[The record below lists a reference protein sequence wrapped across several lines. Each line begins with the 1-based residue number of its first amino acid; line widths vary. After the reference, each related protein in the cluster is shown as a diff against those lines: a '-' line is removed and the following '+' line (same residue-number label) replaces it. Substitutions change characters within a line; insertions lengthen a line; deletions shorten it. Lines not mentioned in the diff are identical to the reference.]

1 MLDMNNLPKQKHEG
15 ICKIIDYVLVVLLAV
30 FFILSLC
37 PYYSVSKGDVITVR
51 GYGDTKADEDDSW
64 SLLSYCGLP
73 YNHASVSDWQAD
85 QYKENKKIIK
95 ENEENGYDGFWSEL
109 GGKLGITQTN
119 DKGEKDADA
128 AAAVNQSMKT
138 MMIIMPLFSLW
149 IGFSMPASMCVYWI
163 AQAVFSTLFD
173 GLLTLHYKK
182 VYDAEDEIK
191 REKAAEEAAIEAEK
205 EARRAERRAANPDG
219 VANPNTSR
227 RKVKKQ
233 LKAAESSE
241 FDGLGKLTEEQK
253 EEIRQKAQ
261 EKEKPKGGLSGDPNR
276 PYSRGRAYDPNRYG
290 KKAQEPA
297 PQEDS
302 QQSTDS
308 TDSQ

>member
-64 SLLSYCGLP
+64 SLLSFCGLP

-119 DKGEKDADA
+119 DKGEKNPYQKL
-128 AAAVNQSMKT
+128 AVPGITTKT
-138 MMIIMPLFSLW
+138 VSIKQVGAILFLDVFALIGIAILLLKKGTARAIYTVIWAIIGVLAFKFNYLMNMSTTPVRTLMLAVT
-149 IGFSMPASMCVYWI
+149 IIVLVI
-163 AQAVFSTLFD
+163 ALVDSVFYIID
-173 GLLTLHYKK
+173 GKS
-182 VYDAEDEIK
+182 
-191 REKAAEEAAIEAEK
+191 
-205 EARRAERRAANPDG
+205 RAAY
-219 VANPNTSR
+219 
-227 RKVKKQ
+227 
-233 LKAAESSE
+233 LKSISAAY
-241 FDGLGKLTEEQK
+241 
-253 EEIRQKAQ
+253 A
-261 EKEKPKGGLSGDPNR
+261 
-276 PYSRGRAYDPNRYG
+276 
-290 KKAQEPA
+290 
-297 PQEDS
+297 
-302 QQSTDS
+302 
-308 TDSQ
+308 

>member
-73 YNHASVSDWQAD
+73 YNHASVGDWQAD

-119 DKGEKDADA
+119 DKGEKNPYQKL
-128 AAAVNQSMKT
+128 AVPGITTKT
-138 MMIIMPLFSLW
+138 VSIKQVGAILFLDVFALIGIAILLLKKGTARAIYTVIWAIIGVLAFKFNYLMNMSTTPVRTLMLAVT
-149 IGFSMPASMCVYWI
+149 IIVLVI
-163 AQAVFSTLFD
+163 ALVDSVFYIID
-173 GLLTLHYKK
+173 GKS
-182 VYDAEDEIK
+182 
-191 REKAAEEAAIEAEK
+191 
-205 EARRAERRAANPDG
+205 RAAY
-219 VANPNTSR
+219 
-227 RKVKKQ
+227 
-233 LKAAESSE
+233 LKSISAAY
-241 FDGLGKLTEEQK
+241 
-253 EEIRQKAQ
+253 A
-261 EKEKPKGGLSGDPNR
+261 
-276 PYSRGRAYDPNRYG
+276 
-290 KKAQEPA
+290 
-297 PQEDS
+297 
-302 QQSTDS
+302 
-308 TDSQ
+308 

>member
-119 DKGEKDADA
+119 DKGEKNPYQKL
-128 AAAVNQSMKT
+128 AVPGITTKT
-138 MMIIMPLFSLW
+138 VSIKQVGAILFLDVFALIGIAILLLKKGTARAIYTVIWAIIGVLAFKFNYLMNMSTTPVRTLMLAVT
-149 IGFSMPASMCVYWI
+149 IIVLVI
-163 AQAVFSTLFD
+163 ALVDSVFYIID
-173 GLLTLHYKK
+173 GKS
-182 VYDAEDEIK
+182 
-191 REKAAEEAAIEAEK
+191 
-205 EARRAERRAANPDG
+205 RAAY
-219 VANPNTSR
+219 
-227 RKVKKQ
+227 
-233 LKAAESSE
+233 LKSISAAY
-241 FDGLGKLTEEQK
+241 
-253 EEIRQKAQ
+253 A
-261 EKEKPKGGLSGDPNR
+261 
-276 PYSRGRAYDPNRYG
+276 
-290 KKAQEPA
+290 
-297 PQEDS
+297 
-302 QQSTDS
+302 
-308 TDSQ
+308 

>member
-119 DKGEKDADA
+119 DKGEKNPYQKLEVPGITTKTVSIKQVGAILFLDVFALIGIA
-128 AAAVNQSMKT
+128 ILLLKKGTARAIYTVIWAIIGVLAFKFNYLMNMSTTPVRTLMLAVT
-138 MMIIMPLFSLW
+138 IIVL
-149 IGFSMPASMCVYWI
+149 VI
-163 AQAVFSTLFD
+163 ALVDSVFYIID
-173 GLLTLHYKK
+173 GKS
-182 VYDAEDEIK
+182 
-191 REKAAEEAAIEAEK
+191 
-205 EARRAERRAANPDG
+205 RAAY
-219 VANPNTSR
+219 
-227 RKVKKQ
+227 
-233 LKAAESSE
+233 LKSISAAY
-241 FDGLGKLTEEQK
+241 
-253 EEIRQKAQ
+253 A
-261 EKEKPKGGLSGDPNR
+261 
-276 PYSRGRAYDPNRYG
+276 
-290 KKAQEPA
+290 
-297 PQEDS
+297 
-302 QQSTDS
+302 
-308 TDSQ
+308 